1 MSALNDWRLAL
12 RVGVREARRSWGRS
26 AVIVTMVATPLMIIA
41 AALVVGFTLHTTAE
55 EGLDGQMGSA
65 QAAIM
70 LPDSVY
76 EGTHTGVEQ
85 TLDAGLR
92 YDSPH
97 RDITAS
103 AAEVAA
109 HFGGR
114 AIPAPR
120 HAAILLR
127 GPKDGQLFV
136 STMSLD
142 LSDPA
147 TQPIAPLVEGR
158 YPRSADEVVVTRRGV
173 ESGLPRSGTV
183 GANKDHGEG
192 AGTLPAH
199 PESELTVVGVVD
211 PPEYPWISGFT
222 LPGALGHE
230 VPDPAKVSTRPVSA
244 QQNYGLSRQN
254 RPLGEQAFLI
264 VGDGPVT
271 WEQVQWAQARGWAV
285 SSRAVVQ
292 DPPEGA
298 RQMDRKVQ
306 GEWSSNATALWLP
319 IAMGATG
326 LVLVLLQAS
335 LMAGPAFAVGYARQ
349 RHSLA
354 LLSSNGASRGQLLR
368 YLSGQALVLG
378 VLTAVVATAAGVG
391 LGIAAVRYSDER
403 WRDIPYGPLDIPWL
417 PLVAVFLTAVLAVL
431 VSALFPALRMLR
443 GDVATGLRTGFTTRR
458 PARST
463 PLIGLVLAGISAA
476 VVLTL
481 EPTSNTEVMVFA
493 LSLAVLVISSLLL
506 VPWLIH
512 LAAGAANRLS
522 AGPRLALRDLT
533 RQRMR
538 SVPTVGAIVGA
549 TVALVTVS
557 MVGPAVQAMVDR
569 DHYYGAPVGGATAY
583 FTGYSDSE
591 TWDAQVAGLKQAVAT
606 HAPDATVM
614 TMGRQVTGTPAGKA
628 AERAAMEV
636 GGSVRERLLLNGQ
649 FCDAAAW
656 RENVEKGFTTQLRK
670 GEGAVPEMGW
680 RCEALSSREP
690 ALDVTLIDPEVIE
703 NWNLRPE
710 VREALLAGRAVA
722 SSAQE
727 TTRAPGQLL
736 VIPTLNGGKADESSP
751 RLELPALTTV
761 TVEVSSYAKE
771 LGLGSLGQVL
781 LTTDR
786 AKELGLAVED
796 EPGWVAITGL
806 NSPKVADK
814 VSDDASGW
822 ELTYE
827 DGPTQMPTKATLA
840 IAGVL
845 GLLMVLA
852 SVIGAA
858 LRQSESAADDASLAA
873 VGAPTGLRR
882 NSAVWHA
889 VVAGALGVGI
899 GVLVGLV
906 PGVALSRLVTV
917 AVGAPRSITWPE
929 WWLVPVLLTAI
940 ALAALAA
947 RLLVPAH
954 PVMTVRRRP

>member
-1 MSALNDWRLAL
+1 MSALNDWRIAL
-12 RVGVREARRSWGRS
+12 RVGAREARRSWGRS

-70 LPDSVY
+70 LPDSVV
-76 EGTHTGVEQ
+76 EGDHTGVEQ
-85 TLDAGLR
+85 TLDGDLT
-92 YDSPH
+92 YDSQH
-97 RDITAS
+97 RTLTAS

-114 AIPAPR
+114 ATPAPR
-120 HAAILLR
+120 DSLIRLFS
-127 GPKDGQLFV
+127 DGDLSPYTGV
-136 STMSLD
+136 LSLD
-142 LSDPA
+142 LTNPN
-147 TQPIAPLVEGR
+147 THPIAPLEEGR
-158 YPRSADEVVVTRRGV
+158 YPRSADEIVVTPRGLSHGFPSAG
-173 ESGLPRSGTV
+173 EV
-183 GANKDHGEG
+183 GAAIGDPEG
-192 AGTLPAH
+192 HQNPSRPT
-199 PESELTVVGVVD
+199 SRLTVVGVVD
-211 PPEYPWISGFT
+211 PPQWRHAGAYI
-222 LPGALGHE
+222 LPGALGLP
-230 VPDPAKVSTRPVSA
+230 VDDPTSVASEPADPRHPT
-244 QQNYGLSRQN
+244 GLSWSN
-254 RPLGEQAFLI
+254 APLSERAFLI
-264 VGDGPVT
+264 VDAEPVS
-271 WEQVQWAQARGWAV
+271 WDEVQWAQARGWAV
-285 SSRAVVQ
+285 SSRAVVEN
-292 DPPEGA
+292 PSESA
-298 RQMDRKVQ
+298 REMDRKVQ

-319 IAMGATG
+319 IAMGGTG

-378 VLTAVVATAAGVG
+378 VLTAVLATAAGVG

-431 VSALFPALRMLR
+431 VSALFPALRALR

-463 PLIGLVLAGISAA
+463 PLIGLLLAGITAA
-476 VVLTL
+476 VVLML
-481 EPTSNTEVMVFA
+481 EPDDNTGVVIFA

-569 DHYYGAPVGGATAY
+569 DHYYVAPVGGATAY
-583 FTGYSDSE
+583 PADSSDEAWRGQLTALE
-591 TWDAQVAGLKQAVAT
+591 TTVAT
-606 HAPDATVM
+606 HAPDATVVPLD
-614 TMGRQVTGTPAGKA
+614 RRVTGTPAGA
-628 AERAAMEV
+628 AADRAAQTIGGTGEV
-636 GGSVRERLLLNGQ
+636 HLLLNGDR
-649 FCDAAAW
+649 CSPGAW
-656 RENVEKGFTTQLRK
+656 QRDLEKGLTTQLRK
-670 GEGAVPEMGW
+670 GTSAKPDTGW
-680 RCEALSSREP
+680 RCEAMDSRWP
-690 ALDVTLIDPEVIE
+690 ALPVTVLDREALDAWALPAT
-703 NWNLRPE
+703 
-710 VREALLAGRAVA
+710 VREDLLAGRVVMSVA
-722 SSAQE
+722 AE
-727 TTRAPGQLL
+727 THRAPAELIAVP
-736 VIPTLNGGKADESSP
+736 VIRGGTTDASAP
-751 RLELPALTTV
+751 RVELPPLTTAQ
-761 TVEVSSYAKE
+761 VELSSYGEE
-771 LGLGSLGQVL
+771 LGLGAIGQVFML
-781 LTTDR
+781 EDR
-786 AKELGLAVED
+786 ATELGFTLGRKA
-796 EPGWVAITGL
+796 GGVAITGL
-806 NSPKVADK
+806 GSQQVADA

-822 ELTYE
+822 RLTYE
-827 DGPTQMPTKATLA
+827 DGPTQTPTKATLA
-840 IAGVL
+840 VAGVL

-858 LRQSESAADDASLAA
+858 LRQSESAADDASMAA

-929 WWLVPVLLTAI
+929 WWLVPVLLTAV